1 MSVFPRCRHRSGTG
15 TLGATDTEIA
25 YRAWDKP
32 TRHGDRRSRAA
43 GGVAMA
49 MGRKRVLGAM
59 GRKRVLG
66 LALSLR
72 ERPKPRR
79 AQIDVA
85 HGTLS

>member
-49 MGRKRVLGAM
+49 MGRKRVLG
-59 GRKRVLG
+59 